1 MASKA
6 FLKRLPKKPSEPS
19 YGIREVEAESQFCK
33 QVTVDVINQ
42 VVPLTT
48 MEAII
53 AECRVGEQRTRKL
66 PALLTMVLCI
76 AMQLFSELCLSY
88 VLVRMVRGSRLLSDV
103 GVAEVATKGP
113 ISRARYR
120 LGVKPLEQL
129 FKRVC
134 HPVATAQTPGAFAYG
149 MRLVAIDGT
158 TEDVADTPHNAAY
171 FGRHHADRG
180 AAAFPQLQCVYLCEC
195 GTHVIFDAAFWPCH
209 TSEHKG
215 VRRLLRSVTH
225 EMLVMWD
232 RGLYAY
238 DHVSAVRERGA
249 QVLCR
254 LSAAVKPQA
263 LEYLSDGSYLAYID
277 PINYTHRKRG
287 ERLLVRIMEYTI
299 ADPDRPGH
307 GEIHRLLTPLLDP
320 DLYPALALI
329 GLYHERWEIEI
340 TIDEIDTHQRL
351 LQTPFRSL
359 RPVGVIQELYG
370 LLLAHFI
377 IRFIMYQAAARTQLD
392 PDRLSFIN
400 SLRLISDALA
410 DFQLVHPDQH
420 ARLWSR
426 LLDDILHFQLPPR
439 DTRINPR
446 VVKRKMSKFK
456 KKRPEHLHPPPP
468 ASFHSSIVMLGQVAY
483 A

>member
-1 MASKA
+1 MGY
-6 FLKRLPKKPSEPS
+6 R
-19 YGIREVEAESQFCK
+19 IREIETESQFCT
-33 QVTVDVINQ
+33 QVTVDVINK

-48 MEAII
+48 IEAII
-53 AECRVGEQRTRKL
+53 AECNVGQQRIRKL
-66 PALLTMVLCI
+66 PALLTLLLCI
-76 AMQLFSELCLSY
+76 MMNVFSDLSLSY
-88 VLVRMVRGSRLLSDV
+88 VLVRMVRGSRLLSGV
-103 GVAEVATKGP
+103 GVAELATKGP

-134 HPVATAQTPGAFAYG
+134 QPIATHQTAGAFAYG

-158 TEDVADTPHNAAY
+158 TEDVADTPHNAHY
-171 FGRHHADRG
+171 FGRHYADRG

-195 GTHVIFDAAFWPCH
+195 GTHVIFDAVFWPCH

-215 VRRLLRSVTH
+215 AQRLLRSVTH
-225 EMLVMWD
+225 DMLVMWD
-232 RGLYAY
+232 RGLYSY
-238 DHVSAVRERGA
+238 DQVSAVRERGA

-254 LSAAVKPQA
+254 LSKSVKPKPIER
-263 LEYLSDGSYLAYID
+263 LPDGSYLAYVY
-277 PINYTHRKRG
+277 PSNYQRRKGG
-287 ERLLVRIMEYTI
+287 ERLLVRIIEYTI
-299 ADPDRPGH
+299 DDPDRPGH
-307 GEIHRLLTPLLDP
+307 GEIHRLLTTLLDP
-320 DLYPALALI
+320 DLFPAKELI

-351 LQTPFRSL
+351 LHKPFRSL
-359 RPVGVIQELYG
+359 KPQGVIQELYG
-370 LLLAHFI
+370 LLIAHFI
-377 IRFIMYQAAARTQLD
+377 IRFIMHQAALRNQLD

-410 DFQLVHPDQH
+410 DFQLVHPDHH
-420 ARLWSR
+420 AALWSR

-439 DTRINPR
+439 DNRINPR

-456 KKRPEHLHPPPP
+456 KKRPQHFRPPRP
-468 ASFHSSIVMLGQVAY
+468 APFHSRLVVLGQVAY